1 MTGCV
6 SVLKA
11 QVSAQG
17 AIRWPAGP
25 RLTLLRRPWIR
36 RLPPTTAGKLN
47 EPTRHLKADGNPRRQ
62 ARKVRFRQAATHKHR
77 LSWQVTSHDEGR
89 NALVTLY
96 PDRIERVKAK
106 AFGSLSRA
114 HQDTEVIPIKAISSV
129 QAKKEGFRTNVTV
142 FASGNTV
149 EFRIAHQEAQQF
161 KNTVLQLILAG
172 PPTPS
177 APSPPPNASVDIVDQ
192 IRKLGELRDQ
202 GLLTNEEF
210 EARRSSS

>member
-1 MTGCV
+1 M
-6 SVLKA
+6 
-11 QVSAQG
+11 
-17 AIRWPAGP
+17 
-25 RLTLLRRPWIR
+25 
-36 RLPPTTAGKLN
+36 
-47 EPTRHLKADGNPRRQ
+47 
-62 ARKVRFRQAATHKHR
+62 
-77 LSWQVTSHDEGR
+77 QVTSHDEGR

-129 QAKKEGFRTNVTV
+129 QAKKEGFRANVTV

-161 KNTVLQLILAG
+161 KNALLQLILAG

-177 APSPPPNASVDIVDQ
+177 ASSPPPNATVDIADQ

-210 EARRSSS
+210 EAKKKQLLGL